1 MSTSLTRAIG
11 LTFLVQVGT
20 FAFGIFNNV
29 LLSRWLG
36 PVSLGVVVLLFQI
49 SEFIYKF
56 TNLGIESS
64 ILYNV
69 SNGRYPQKEI
79 FGNVFSTSFVIMTFS
94 SIVTIIFFYSGAYQV
109 FFSGGNSSVQISDGW
124 WCIFLIFAYLIFEY
138 GSKILLGL
146 QNFISYNK
154 TVFFRPLVLAV
165 LILISYLLW
174 GLNVKIALIIYALSW
189 ILPGLFMW
197 KHTLPFKPTWN
208 KVMTKDFIGYGVKIM
223 ITNVFTFL
231 SYRADLFFIGYFWS
245 SKLVGWYYVTMI
257 IAEKLHY
264 LTQPTS
270 TILFPAAA
278 HAIEYQK
285 KTPVL
290 SRINFMV
297 ILLGAIFLAITARWI
312 VPFAFSEQYQN
323 SVQPLILLL
332 PGIVA
337 LTLPRVLSADFSAR
351 GLPQISMYI
360 TIVIFIIKIVLNLIW
375 IPRIGIEGAAMSS
388 SVSYIIAAIL
398 TVYFYRR
405 LTGVTVAQ
413 LIFPRIRDLKNLKK
427 V

>member
-1 MSTSLTRAIG
+1 M
-11 LTFLVQVGT
+11 GT

-36 PVSLGVVVLLFQI
+36 PASLGIVVLLFQI
-49 SEFIYKF
+49 SEFTYKF
-56 TNLGIESS
+56 TNLGFESS

-79 FGNVFSTSFVIMTFS
+79 YGNVFTTSFFIMALS
-94 SIVTIIFFYSGAYQV
+94 SFVTIVFFYSGAYRI
-109 FFSGGNSSVQISDGW
+109 FFSGDTSSVSLSDSW
-124 WCIFLIFAYLIFEY
+124 WCIFLIFAYLVFEY

-146 QNFISYNK
+146 QKFISYNK
-154 TVFFRPLVLAV
+154 TVFFRPVILMV
-165 LILISYLLW
+165 LIVLSYIFW
-174 GLNVKIALIIYALSW
+174 GLNIKIALAIYALSW

-197 KHTLPFKPTWN
+197 RQTLPFKPTWN
-208 KVMTKDFIGYGVKIM
+208 KVMTKDFIGYGIKIM

-245 SKLVGWYYVTMI
+245 SELVGWYYVAMV

-264 LTQPTS
+264 MTQPTS

-278 HAIEYQK
+278 HATEQQK

-290 SRINFMV
+290 SRINFVV
-297 ILLGAIFLAITARWI
+297 ILLGAIFLAITAKWI
-312 VPFAFSEQYQN
+312 VPFAFSAQYKN
-323 SVQPLILLL
+323 SVLPLILLL
-332 PGIVA
+332 PGIAA
-337 LTLPRVLSADFSAR
+337 LTIPRILSADFSAR

-360 TIVIFIIKIVLNLIW
+360 TIVIFLVKIVLNLIW
-375 IPRIGIEGAAMSS
+375 IPRIGIAGAAMSS
-388 SVSYIIAAIL
+388 SISYILAAVL

-405 LTGVTVAQ
+405 LTGVAINQ
-413 LIFPRIRDLKNLKK
+413 LLVPRKSDLQNLKK
-427 V
+427 I